1 MYFLRSDAHLR
12 RTILCSGSHLRRVCH
27 YVMRKTIDV
36 EMPHVLKTDS
46 RECDST
52 ESDARARDPKP
63 VSIGTSVLRRSVIGE

>member
-1 MYFLRSDAHLR
+1 
-12 RTILCSGSHLRRVCH
+12 
-27 YVMRKTIDV
+27 
-36 EMPHVLKTDS
+36 MPHVLKTDS